1 MADWTEKYRPST
13 LSEVRGNDKARD
25 AFADWARS
33 WDDHHEAVVLHGSPG
48 VGKTS
53 AAHALANDMG
63 WETVELNASDQR
75 TADVIERFAGRAA
88 RNATL
93 GGSAAGGGAAGGDTA
108 SRQLVI
114 LDEADNIHGNYDRGA
129 RAQSRSWSRSRV
141 SPSSSSPTTTTTWR
155 AGSGTPHRRS
165 SSAMSPRAPSSP
177 SSATSVARRGSSSS
191 RTRSNGSRS
200 ETVAT
205 SVARSTTCR
214 PPRRGR
220 DSIAVEDVVTGD
232 RDKALGLF
240 PYLDAVLKGI
250 GGGGASV
257 GVRRRRDARR
267 PDEVDREQRLGRVRP
282 ERGGARVRL
291 PRERRRAGARPGHP
305 ELLVLALRHR
315 QRGRGRRRRPRRDQ
329 GRVDA
334 LRPPAVLEP
343 LPTRPRTRW
352 SGRSLPRAGA
362 ASQPRVA
369 RCSRFWRRSP
379 TTASPAS

>member
-1 MADWTEKYRPST
+1 
-13 LSEVRGNDKARD
+13 
-25 AFADWARS
+25 
-33 WDDHHEAVVLHGSPG
+33 
-48 VGKTS
+48 
-53 AAHALANDMG
+53 MG

-93 GGSAAGGGAAGGDTA
+93 GGSAAGGGAAGGGDTA

-114 LDEADNIHGNYDRGA
+114 LDEADNIHGNYDRGGASAITELVKESGQPIVLIANDYYDMA
-129 RAQSRSWSRSRV
+129 RGLRNATQEIEFRDVSARSIV
-141 SPSSSSPTTTTTWR
+141 
-155 AGSGTPHRRS
+155 
-165 SSAMSPRAPSSP
+165 P

-214 PPRRGR
+214 PPRRGAR
-220 DSIAVEDVVTGD
+220 FDRGRGRGHRRPRQGARAVPVPRCGPQ
-232 RDKALGLF
+232 R
-240 PYLDAVLKGI
+240 GI

-291 PRERRRAGARPGHP
+291 PRERRRVAGARPGHP

-343 LPTRPRTRW
+343 FRRDR
-352 SGRSLPRAGA
+352 GRGGRADRC
-362 ASQPRVA
+362 QERVQRRKPRVA
-369 RCSRFWRRSP
+369 RCSCFWRRSP

>member
-1 MADWTEKYRPST
+1 MA
-13 LSEVRGNDKARD
+13 RG
-25 AFADWARS
+25 
-33 WDDHHEAVVLHGSPG
+33 L
-48 VGKTS
+48 
-53 AAHALANDMG
+53 
-63 WETVELNASDQR
+63 
-75 TADVIERFAGRAA
+75 
-88 RNATL
+88 RNATQEIEFRDV
-93 GGSAAGGGAAGGDTA
+93 SA
-108 SRQLVI
+108 
-114 LDEADNIHGNYDRGA
+114 
-129 RAQSRSWSRSRV
+129 RSIV
-141 SPSSSSPTTTTTWR
+141 
-155 AGSGTPHRRS
+155 
-165 SSAMSPRAPSSP
+165 P
-177 SSATSVARRGSSSS
+177 SSATSVARRDRVRVGRA
-191 RTRSNGSRS
+191 RTDRG
-200 ETVAT
+200 AKPW
-205 SVARSTTCR
+205 R
-214 PPRRGR
+214 PPWRDQRPAGRHGGARFDRGR
-220 DSIAVEDVVTGD
+220 GRGHRRPRQGARAVPVPRCGPQ
-232 RDKALGLF
+232 R
-240 PYLDAVLKGI
+240 GI

-291 PRERRRAGARPGHP
+291 PRERRRVAGARPGHP

-334 LRPPAVLEP
+334 LRPPAVLGA